1 MGCLSV
7 QAGPGA
13 ACAGGWGCKLT
24 GRATEAEPD
33 MLLSPSLLDTATLLP
48 GPLCIPCSLPIWQLL
63 QGLFLV
69 PITNCHRQLPSLG
82 CPLPALPTQAA
93 LKELGSLLVSL
104 GSLLQM
110 LLLLLKQS

>member
-7 QAGPGA
+7 QAGPRA
-13 ACAGGWGCKLT
+13 ACAGGWGWELT

-63 QGLFLV
+63 QGMFLV
-69 PITNCHRQLPSLG
+69 PCQPCRPGLRSRSWGHCL
-82 CPLPALPTQAA
+82 
-93 LKELGSLLVSL
+93 
-104 GSLLQM
+104 
-110 LLLLLKQS
+110 